1 MDILIQE
8 KILEEPSALRPK
20 EDAYYAFFSTE
31 VEHCTMIR
39 SLFVARA
46 SLEHLLQIVP
56 GSYSPGFDV
65 GH

>member
-1 MDILIQE
+1 MLF
-8 KILEEPSALRPK
+8 
-20 EDAYYAFFSTE
+20 YAFFSAE

-39 SLFVARA
+39 SLFGARA